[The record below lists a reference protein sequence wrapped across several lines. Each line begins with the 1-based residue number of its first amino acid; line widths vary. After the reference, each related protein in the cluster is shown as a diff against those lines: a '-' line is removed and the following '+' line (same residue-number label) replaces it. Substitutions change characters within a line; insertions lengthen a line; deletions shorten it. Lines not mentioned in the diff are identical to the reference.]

1 MACDN
6 GKVFLARCELRQC
19 AAMPSGQ
26 GAPGIAK

>member
-19 AAMPSGQ
+19 APMVSG
-26 GAPGIAK
+26 GAPGVAK